1 MTGAEHLEWCKKRA
15 LEYLDAGELADA
27 FTSMLSDMDK
37 HPETKL
43 RDTATSSV
51 LVQLGMLYVEQGD
64 PCELRRW
71 IEGFR

>member
-1 MTGAEHLEWCKKRA
+1 
-15 LEYLDAGELADA
+15 
-27 FTSMLSDMDK
+27 MLSDMDK

-51 LVQLGMLYVEQGD
+51 LVRLGMLYVEQGD

-71 IEGFR
+71 IVGFR